1 MATKSFPNQS
11 GRVSIEAYH
20 TDVYNQLNVFS
31 TSKALLPKYKQ
42 SLTCLGNVIVRN
54 KLHDRFGISLLHKH
68 FDLCDDEILLR
79 RINIERNC
87 AYMEPTKYSGG
98 AIPYLWKPVRNPQ
111 GQWSFFP
118 LEYLQPLEKAS
129 VPRSYLTG
137 LSPFLVE
144 MANTLEALGVLDL
157 FSIVEANLTK
167 IRLRPDEILVETT
180 DSEKRRLDLK
190 PAHST
195 AVDYDELTETFWMFS
210 PTEDSNGEPSEG
222 PTETTEKPTERPTEK
237 PTEGPPPQE
246 PTEMPTEKPTEGP
259 SDEKALGVCSGQ
271 HCLGHCKSHCKS
283 HCKAH
288 CLDHK
293 LTVAAL
299 KSPST
304 R

>member
-1 MATKSFPNQS
+1 
-11 GRVSIEAYH
+11 
-20 TDVYNQLNVFS
+20 
-31 TSKALLPKYKQ
+31 
-42 SLTCLGNVIVRN
+42 VIVRN

-68 FDLCDDEILLR
+68 FDLFDNEILLR
-79 RINIERNC
+79 RIDIKRNC
-87 AYMEPTKYSGG
+87 AYMEPTRCSGG

-129 VPRSYLTG
+129 VPKSSLTG

-144 MANTLEALGVLDL
+144 MADTLEALHVLDL

-190 PAHST
+190 PVHST
-195 AVDYDELTETFWMFS
+195 DVSSDELTETFWMFS
-210 PTEDSNGEPSEG
+210 PIEDSNGEPSEG
-222 PTETTEKPTERPTEK
+222 STQTTEK
-237 PTEGPPPQE
+237 PTEGP
-246 PTEMPTEKPTEGP
+246 TEVTEKPTEGP
-259 SDEKALGVCSGQ
+259 TDGKALGVCSGQ

-283 HCKAH
+283 HCKGH

-293 LTVAAL
+293 FTVAA
-299 KSPST
+299 K
-304 R
+304 